1 MTTNVKQE
9 DGIVKATYDSS
20 NIVSSTYDT
29 TNNTLY
35 VTFVKGNMT
44 YQYDNVKPEDY
55 FKLQDSDSTGKA
67 FIEFIK
73 NRYLGVKL
81 EVDGLP

>member
-1 MTTNVKQE
+1 MTTTVTNE
-9 DGIVKATYDSS
+9 NGIINATYDSS

-29 TNNTLY
+29 TNNTLL
-35 VTFVKGNMT
+35 VTFVKGNLT

-55 FKLQDSDSTGKA
+55 FQLQDSESTGKA

-73 NRYLGVKL
+73 NRYQGEKI
-81 EVDGLP
+81 

>member
-1 MTTNVKQE
+1 MTTSVKQE

-20 NIVSSTYDT
+20 NIASSTYDT

-35 VTFVKGNMT
+35 VTFVKGNLT

-55 FKLQDSDSTGKA
+55 FQLQDADSTGKA

-73 NRYLGVKL
+73 SRYLGVKL
-81 EVDGLP
+81 EIG